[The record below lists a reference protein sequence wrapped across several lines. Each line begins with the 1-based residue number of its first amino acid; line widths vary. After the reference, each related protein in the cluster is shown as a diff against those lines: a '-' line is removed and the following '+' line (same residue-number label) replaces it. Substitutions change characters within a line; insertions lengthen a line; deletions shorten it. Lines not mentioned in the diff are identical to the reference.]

1 MPSDYKPP
9 IYQIPS
15 KPSRQLKVVLD
26 YFNLLKTWDLET
38 LPQLSTSDF
47 TQATLPASLGLPV
60 RTKEE
65 DIDFLHSFRDS
76 LKGAPLEVRNIRK
89 HSVP

>member
-9 IYQIPS
+9 IYQIS
-15 KPSRQLKVVLD
+15 SEPSRQLKVVLD
-26 YFNLLKTWDLET
+26 YFNLLKTWDLEA
-38 LPQLSTSDF
+38 LPQLSAPHF

-76 LKGAPLEVRNIRK
+76 LKGAPLEVCNIRK
-89 HSVP
+89 HSFL